1 MYIMRRIDA
10 REMNNAEM
18 PAAITAY
25 NKMHAGMRIA
35 VEWGI
40 GGLKRKW
47 KRLMKG
53 FDSTK
58 PKFPDI
64 FTAAA
69 ILTNFLHRRRRTFR
83 EEVQQNGL
91 PGIGWGFDF

>member
-1 MYIMRRIDA
+1 MRRIDN
-10 REMNNAEM
+10 REISHDNVPGAVNAF
-18 PAAITAY
+18 
-25 NKMHAGMRIA
+25 NKMHAGIRIA

-40 GGLKRKW
+40 DGLKRKW

-69 ILTNFLHRRRRTFR
+69 ILTNFLHRRRRGFR
-83 EEVQQNGL
+83 VEIDRNAN